1 MVNYHSKE
9 GLYVIYKEP
18 FFYKIVLHK
27 KKQECLITMENET
40 KKIIIVT
47 LVAILGLNI
56 LAQESKKTFEKSVF
70 EVLKKGPTVAN
81 DVPSIPPPS
90 PPPPAQPSEEE
101 QLKQALADKVNV
113 DLGNTPIQ
121 GNRNAKIKIIVF
133 SDFQCP
139 FSKRGADTVHALMQ
153 KYGDNLMYVYKNLP
167 LPFHPEAMPAAKAA
181 LAAGRQGKFYE
192 FHDKLFEKQGEIGE
206 ALYVQIAKDLGLNMQ
221 KFNADRNSPE
231 IEAQVKADADQASK
245 LGFNG
250 TPGFT
255 VNGVKVLGAYPVEHF
270 EKVISALGVG

>member
-1 MVNYHSKE
+1 
-9 GLYVIYKEP
+9 
-18 FFYKIVLHK
+18 
-27 KKQECLITMENET
+27 MENET
-40 KKIIIVT
+40 KKLIVIT
-47 LVAILGLNI
+47 LVAVLVLNI
-56 LAQESKKTFEKSVF
+56 LTNESKKNLEKTVLDI
-70 EVLKKGPTVAN
+70 LKKNPTAVGDAGN
-81 DVPSIPPPS
+81 LPPPM
-90 PPPPAQPSEEE
+90 PPPPPPPSEEE
-101 QLKQALADKVNV
+101 QLKQQLADKITV
-113 DLGNTPIQ
+113 DLGNTPVF
-121 GNRNAKIKIIVF
+121 GNRNAKIMIVVF

-139 FSKRGADTVHALMQ
+139 FSKRGADTLHALKQ
-153 KYGDNLMYVYKNLP
+153 KYGNDLMYVYKNLP

-192 FHDKLFEKQGEIGE
+192 FHDKLYEKQGEIGE

-231 IEAQVKADADQASK
+231 IEAQVKSDADQANK

-270 EKVISALGVG
+270 EKVINALGVG